1 MSDEY
6 TNGDPLDQVEQ
17 LMQGKRL
24 ADLGLD
30 KYREIAKIE
39 NVPEW
44 QRKDNQPQRK
54 KWREGTTEGFNMVG
68 RLSNLQKELHSMD

>member
-54 KWREGTTEGFNMVG
+54 
-68 RLSNLQKELHSMD
+68 